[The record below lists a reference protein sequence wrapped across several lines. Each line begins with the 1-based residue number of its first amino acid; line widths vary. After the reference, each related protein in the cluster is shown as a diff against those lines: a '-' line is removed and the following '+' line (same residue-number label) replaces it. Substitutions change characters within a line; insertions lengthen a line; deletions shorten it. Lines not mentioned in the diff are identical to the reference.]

1 MLFFADPRNAIII
14 STKYAKDRIENP
26 NTSGPAKTEDPVDLR
41 QLYKLCD
48 VQLKPQ

>member
-1 MLFFADPRNAIII
+1 MLFFADPRNEIII
-14 STKYAKDRIENP
+14 SSKYAKDRVENP
-26 NTSGPAKTEDPVDLR
+26 IPSGPAKTEHPVDLR